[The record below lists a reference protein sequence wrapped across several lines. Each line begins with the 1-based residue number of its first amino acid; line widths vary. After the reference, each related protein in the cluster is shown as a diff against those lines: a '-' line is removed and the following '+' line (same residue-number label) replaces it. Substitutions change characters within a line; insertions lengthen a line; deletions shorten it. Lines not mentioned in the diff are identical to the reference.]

1 MIGLRGLALGIIL
14 AVASGV
20 SKSPGGIVMG
30 TLQVEGVRPDG
41 AVVYLV
47 PEAGASGLSA
57 ERTIIDQRRL
67 RFIPDVVVVAPGAEV
82 AFRNSDPLRH
92 NIFSPES
99 KEPFDLGTYSEGESR
114 THRFREPGAH
124 VILCNIHPE
133 MEAYV
138 FVAATPYRE
147 VVGRDGAFRLE
158 VPAGRYRFRAWH
170 RRGGTQEQ
178 NVLVT
183 EGRTVHLEV
192 RLSRSAAR

>member
-1 MIGLRGLALGIIL
+1 MTAGFGAMQD
-14 AVASGV
+14 
-20 SKSPGGIVMG
+20 PTGIVMG
-30 TLQVEGVRPDG
+30 RLHVEGVRPDG

-47 PEAGASGLSA
+47 PEAGAPGMSA
-57 ERTIIDQRRL
+57 ERAIVDQRRL
-67 RFIPDVVVVAPGAEV
+67 RFVPDVVAVAPGGEV
-82 AFRNSDPLRH
+82 AFHNSDPLVH

-99 KEPFDLGTYSEGESR
+99 REPFDLGTYPEGQAR

-138 FVAATPYRE
+138 FVVATPYRT
-147 VVGRDGAFRLE
+147 VVGRDGAFWLE
-158 VPAGRYRFRAWH
+158 VPQGRYRLHAWH

-178 NVLVT
+178 NVLVSG
-183 EGRTVHLEV
+183 GRTVHLEV

>member
-1 MIGLRGLALGIIL
+1 MIGFRAIALGIAL
-14 AVASGV
+14 AATSV
-20 SKSPGGIVMG
+20 SEDPGGIVMG
-30 TLQVEGVRPDG
+30 TLRVEGVRPDG

-47 PEAGASGLSA
+47 PEVSASGLSA

-67 RFIPDVVVVAPGAEV
+67 RFVPDVVVIAPGAEV

-99 KEPFDLGTYSEGESR
+99 QEPFNLGTYPEGESR

-138 FVAATPYRE
+138 FVAATPYRA
-147 VVGRDGAFRLE
+147 VVGRDGAFLLE
-158 VPAGRYRFRAWH
+158 VPAGRYRFHAWH
-170 RRGGTQEQ
+170 RRGGAQEW
-178 NVLVT
+178 NVVVP
-183 EGRTVHLEV
+183 EGRTVHVEV
-192 RLSRSAAR
+192 RLSRVTAR

>member
-1 MIGLRGLALGIIL
+1 MIGLRGIALGIAL
-14 AVASGV
+14 AATSI
-20 SKSPGGIVMG
+20 SEDPGGVVMG
-30 TLQVEGVRPDG
+30 TLGVEEVSPDG

-47 PEAGASGLSA
+47 PEAGASRLSA
-57 ERTIIDQRRL
+57 ERTVIDQRRL

-82 AFRNSDPLRH
+82 AFRNSDPLHH

-99 KEPFDLGTYSEGESR
+99 EEPFNLGTYPEGQER

-138 FVAATPYRE
+138 FVAATPYWT
-147 VVGRDGAFRLE
+147 VLGRDGAFRFE
-158 VPAGRYRFRAWH
+158 VPAGRYRFYAWH
-170 RRGGTQEQ
+170 RRVGIQEQ
-178 NVLVT
+178 NVLVP